1 MTDDITI
8 DDSVEGKRVVAADG
22 DELGMVTGVRDDVIY
37 VDPDPGLTDTISAK
51 LGWDNVSEE
60 DYTLQSDTIQ
70 EITDD
75 EVRLGRL

>member
-1 MTDDITI
+1 
-8 DDSVEGKRVVAADG
+8 
-22 DELGMVTGVRDDVIY
+22 MVTGVRDDVIY

-60 DYTLQSDTIQ
+60 DYSLRPDMIE

-75 EVRLGRL
+75 EVRLGQL